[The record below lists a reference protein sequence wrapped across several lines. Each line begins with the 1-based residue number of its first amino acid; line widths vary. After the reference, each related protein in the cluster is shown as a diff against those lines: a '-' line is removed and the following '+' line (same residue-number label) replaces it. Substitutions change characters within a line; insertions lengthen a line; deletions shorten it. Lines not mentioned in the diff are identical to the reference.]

1 MKNESLSGV
10 SLPEATLLEVSLP
23 TVPTSTPEEML
34 KQKLF
39 DTYLSLRDMMSQ
51 ERDIENQRDAISR
64 RPLRNIIRKFFHLL
78 EKKEVFQAYQKCY
91 DKLRRAVL
99 WLREVVYTKSITRI
113 HEGRKKQFYYVSI
126 AALEPVCD
134 RLGEL
139 LV

>member
-1 MKNESLSGV
+1 MK
-10 SLPEATLLEVSLP
+10 
-23 TVPTSTPEEML
+23 TVEEMMPVTVLSEQEIL

-39 DTYLSLRDMMSQ
+39 DTYLSLRGMMSQ
-51 ERDIENQRDAISR
+51 ERDIENQSDGISR
-64 RPLRNIIRKFFHLL
+64 RPLRTIIRKFFHLL
-78 EKKEVFQAYQKCY
+78 DKKEVFRAYQNCY

-99 WLREVVYTKSITRI
+99 WLRDVVYTKSITRI

>member
-1 MKNESLSGV
+1 MKTETTPAVVLS
-10 SLPEATLLEVSLP
+10 AQEVA
-23 TVPTSTPEEML
+23 

-39 DTYLSLRDMMSQ
+39 DNYLSLREMVSQ
-51 ERDIENQRDAISR
+51 DWDSISR
-64 RPLRNIIRKFFHLL
+64 RPLRKIIRKFFHLL
-78 EKKEVFQAYQKCY
+78 DKKEVFRAYQSCY

-99 WLREVVYTKSITRI
+99 WLREVVYTKTVTRI

-126 AALEPVCD
+126 TALEPVCD